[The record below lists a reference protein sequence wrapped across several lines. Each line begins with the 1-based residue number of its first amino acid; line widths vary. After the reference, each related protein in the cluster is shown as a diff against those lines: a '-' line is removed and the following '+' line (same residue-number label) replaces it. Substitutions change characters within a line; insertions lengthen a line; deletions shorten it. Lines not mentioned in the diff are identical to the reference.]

1 MFTWHWIDSS
11 ICSIAQ
17 HLRPPELCDTERRS
31 TGKYVFAPDVHGVA
45 VLSEVW
51 SRCRGNAPPDSVT
64 TSWSSRCCWHQR
76 RSSGVKLGSL
86 APLRSVCWDKQSAG
100 RRRRRRR
107 KKTLLWNTSATAGY
121 SPLSTPLWIYAPLK
135 EEEYLCAWVQLVLVV
150 ISALSPER
158 SFRIS
163 AHCFW
168 KIFSASVRI
177 FPLFLSRVCDNLQPT
192 ISSFSKILQPQL
204 DHGHTQ
210 ITR

>member
-1 MFTWHWIDSS
+1 MSTVWRYS
-11 ICSIAQ
+11 
-17 HLRPPELCDTERRS
+17 LRFE
-31 TGKYVFAPDVHGVA
+31 AAA
-45 VLSEVW
+45 VETHH
-51 SRCRGNAPPDSVT
+51 R
-64 TSWSSRCCWHQR
+64 
-76 RSSGVKLGSL
+76 
-86 APLRSVCWDKQSAG
+86 
-100 RRRRRRR
+100 
-107 KKTLLWNTSATAGY
+107 TA
-121 SPLSTPLWIYAPLK
+121 SPLPGAHVVADIRGAAPGWNSALSLLSVVCVETSKAQGEEEEEKKLYSETHRPLQVIPLWIYAPLK

>member
-100 RRRRRRR
+100 RRRRRKKNFTLKHIGHCRLFPSVHSTLDLCTSERR
-107 KKTLLWNTSATAGY
+107 
-121 SPLSTPLWIYAPLK
+121 
-135 EEEYLCAWVQLVLVV
+135 
-150 ISALSPER
+150 
-158 SFRIS
+158 RIS
-163 AHCFW
+163 LRL
-168 KIFSASVRI
+168 SAACSCCY
-177 FPLFLSRVCDNLQPT
+177 FCA
-192 ISSFSKILQPQL
+192 
-204 DHGHTQ
+204 
-210 ITR
+210 